1 MSDETAVRLL
11 TEIRDLLREQG
22 EQGERQRA
30 AIADQQQAVAAYRS
44 LLRRTAPVIG
54 LVLLLILAIL
64 LVLFVG
70 VWRRYSG

>member
-1 MSDETAVRLL
+1 MSDETAVHLL
-11 TEIRDLLREQG
+11 TEIRDLLR

-64 LVLFVG
+64 LVLLVG